1 MGRRT
6 GWGSG
11 RLVARPRGPDQ
22 TPGKSGA
29 NYQRSGL
36 SEAAHFVL
44 MFSGG
49 GVSPGSLSKLQYHPW
64 VWEGLTGVERY
75 CDIDDPPSSAKCCG
89 CSTASRE
96 SAQWEREITSEPLGA
111 TPRASLLYLYVV
123 DQSSLDLIILLTFS
137 VNLFNIVGSTDNC
150 SCCRLRV
157 ASALLSCDSLSLSS
171 FRKPHPR
178 RSRHLEDEVVVEMD
192 SLDFKVGE
200 LLKEIVLDDSAIEI
214 LDRAVSSV
222 VDAIE
227 SIPEQLVSADAA
239 PKFVAD
245 LGVPTDKKV
254 SFTFKSPESI
264 QVGGS
269 YSIRSV
275 AKPDINVDLLVRMPK
290 ECFHEKDYLN
300 HRYHAKR
307 LLYLRVVEKSLT
319 TCPVIRKIGWS
330 SFQNE
335 ARKPV
340 LIVFPALSYYSFL
353 SSATSNLMGK
363 SLCLQPRG
371 QCNISK
377 EVCGFYSCLFSV
389 FCLNLL
395 FFWSLLESTLPCLV
409 FQLQDEVSWTLSSI
423 DKCRGGGFEEVFLT
437 KVDFAAKFDSCLR

>member
-1 MGRRT
+1 
-6 GWGSG
+6 
-11 RLVARPRGPDQ
+11 
-22 TPGKSGA
+22 
-29 NYQRSGL
+29 
-36 SEAAHFVL
+36 
-44 MFSGG
+44 
-49 GVSPGSLSKLQYHPW
+49 
-64 VWEGLTGVERY
+64 
-75 CDIDDPPSSAKCCG
+75 
-89 CSTASRE
+89 
-96 SAQWEREITSEPLGA
+96 
-111 TPRASLLYLYVV
+111 
-123 DQSSLDLIILLTFS
+123 
-137 VNLFNIVGSTDNC
+137 
-150 SCCRLRV
+150 
-157 ASALLSCDSLSLSS
+157 
-171 FRKPHPR
+171 
-178 RSRHLEDEVVVEMD
+178 MD

-307 LLYLRVVEKSLT
+307 LLYLRVIEKSLT

-340 LIVFPALSYYSFL
+340 LIVFPEALLLLKVSIINFLAGMFQDMNQFLQSFDIIFL
-353 SSATSNLMGK
+353 DSSCSFN
-363 SLCLQPRG
+363 
-371 QCNISK
+371 
-377 EVCGFYSCLFSV
+377 
-389 FCLNLL
+389 L
-395 FFWSLLESTLPCLV
+395 FFRLTKTAFEEVLHLLLAS
-409 FQLQDEVSWTLSSI
+409 LQDEVSWTLSSI

-437 KVDFAAKFDSCLR
+437 KVDFAAKFDSCLSSENSGERKQNLGDLEMGQLQKA